1 MLLRKI
7 LIYPEANHGCFG
19 VTPVPKDPHAVS
31 VGPGLMPSERAMSL
45 PNRRVTGGR
54 LTSTQDFNFLRR

>member
-19 VTPVPKDPHAVS
+19 VTPVPHAVS

-45 PNRRVTGGR
+45 PNRRVAGGR